1 MSEERRCYRH
11 YRVIHEK
18 AGRPD
23 DALALI
29 LANGGRTLQSS
40 WLRRRETQEESC
52 RRRAPWPVFSFNH
65 FA

>member
-1 MSEERRCYRH
+1 MSEERLFYGH
-11 YRVIHEK
+11 YRLMHEK

-29 LANGGRTLQSS
+29 LANGGRTLQSP
-40 WLRRRETQEESC
+40 WLRCRETQETC
-52 RRRAPWPVFSFNH
+52 RRHAPWPVFSFNH